1 MIIDKWFEKQF
12 EDFC

>member
-1 MIIDKWFEKQF
+1 MIIDKWFEKLF